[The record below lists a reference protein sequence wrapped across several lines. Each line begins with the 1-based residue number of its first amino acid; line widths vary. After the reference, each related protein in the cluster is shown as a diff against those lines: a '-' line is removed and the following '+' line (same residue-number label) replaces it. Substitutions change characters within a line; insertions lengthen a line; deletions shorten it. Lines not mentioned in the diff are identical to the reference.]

1 VDLVHFD
8 NTVQHDVDNSMI
20 PFMAA
25 AQQKVKARGA
35 ELKLLASP
43 WSPPAWMKVPVPVWW
58 DAKNQSQVRSA
69 RPNGLLPEMQRPW
82 AKYFSKWITAYKSH
96 GIDIWAVTV
105 QNEPEAAPN
114 WEAML
119 WTPEFMATFV
129 RDHLGPVLEA
139 DHPSVGIFG
148 FDHNKDHV
156 VGWTQGLYADEAAK
170 KYMRGVAVHW
180 YGGLNGANLDAAH
193 AIAPEKEILATEA
206 CNCIGNVVL
215 RTPSLAAWWTR
226 AELLA
231 LDMIEDLKHWA
242 TGWIDWNLIVSPQ
255 GGPNHLKNLCDANI
269 IADPQNTT
277 GFGTNFIKQ
286 ASFYYMGQFSRYL
299 RPGMRAVKLTNLV
312 ETELPPIKSADIK
325 NGAGL
330 VFMPCEKDSAV
341 QLFRLTHRDSGTF
354 IVAAGT
360 NEAPGS
366 DGYGMGG
373 ECVEICISGE
383 CWFPK
388 IQLWTCK
395 QESNPDALH
404 GATGNQAWEVKAVD
418 GGSQIVNPAIGKCLT
433 AVKTAGWTVGLD
445 AGLQVTGAQAFPC
458 YPAGTKNQ
466 TFVISGEGDVTVK
479 SADDGNCLAPPLQ
492 KLPHFDAV
500 AFEHP
505 DDGEVAMVVMNTN
518 DDAMDITIKDATSD
532 HAVVHSVPGHAIHTY
547 RWRPSPSPSLP
558 PPSPSPS
565 PSPSPAPA
573 PAPAPA
579 PSPRPRPR
587 PSPSPSPSSTS
598 QPKQILAM
606 PDLAATPTNAHLTG
620 EMLFT
625 APRVPGKEKGNAP
638 SWATTTVTTALQC
651 THGRHVHVC
660 EYPNEGT
667 GVEVGSSWGLPLW
680 GLAAFVAVLSAFAM
694 LVHFRG
700 NTARYAQAGEGNEAE
715 AAYEAFAEPQKL

>member
-1 VDLVHFD
+1 MTPTMSPRFGLLLMAMGQTASITVEWTQTMRKNDGTLILLEDQPPLTMHASGSNQPPALVIDRTEKYQTLAGFGGAFTEAAALNWKSLSSEDQAEIIRLYFASPAEGGLGYTLGRVPINSCDFSVESYTFDDVEGDVDLVHFD

-532 HAVVHSVPGHAIHTY
+532 
-547 RWRPSPSPSLP
+547 
-558 PPSPSPS
+558 
-565 PSPSPAPA
+565 
-573 PAPAPA
+573 
-579 PSPRPRPR
+579 
-587 PSPSPSPSSTS
+587 
-598 QPKQILAM
+598 
-606 PDLAATPTNAHLTG
+606 
-620 EMLFT
+620 
-625 APRVPGKEKGNAP
+625 
-638 SWATTTVTTALQC
+638 
-651 THGRHVHVC
+651 
-660 EYPNEGT
+660 
-667 GVEVGSSWGLPLW
+667 
-680 GLAAFVAVLSAFAM
+680 
-694 LVHFRG
+694 
-700 NTARYAQAGEGNEAE
+700 
-715 AAYEAFAEPQKL
+715 